1 MSFIRKVAPGTPM
14 RTVHVMQGSCQA
26 SAASDEMFTTI
37 LGSCVCTCLC
47 DPVAAVGGMNHFL
60 LPNAGF
66 ENSRQLRYGLHAM
79 ELLINALL
87 KLGASRPRLEAKL
100 FGGAMMS
107 SRLGAIGKA
116 NADFALRYLAAEGI
130 TCTGQSLGGTCARR
144 IRFWPTTGRAQQM
157 FLGTHDDLPVER
169 PQIRIQGGA
178 GDVTFF

>member
-1 MSFIRKVAPGTPM
+1 MSLVHTVAPGTAL
-14 RTVHVMQGSCQA
+14 RTLHVMQGACLA
-26 SAASDEMFTTI
+26 SSSPDEILTTI

-60 LPNAGF
+60 LPTAGF
-66 ENSRQLRYGLHAM
+66 EDSRQLRYGLHAM

-87 KLGASRPRLEAKL
+87 KRGASRQRLEAKL
-100 FGGAMMS
+100 FGGATMS
-107 SRLGAIGKA
+107 AQLGAIGKE

-130 TCTGQSLGGTCARR
+130 ACTGKSLGGTHARR
-144 IRFWPTTGRAQQM
+144 IRFWPTTGRAQQL
-157 FLGTHDDLPVER
+157 FLGAHDDLPVEQ

>member
-1 MSFIRKVAPGTPM
+1 MSPVTIREVGASV
-14 RTVHVMQGSCQA
+14 RTLHVLQGACEA
-26 SAASDEMFTTI
+26 SASSDQMLTTI

-60 LPNAGF
+60 LPYAGF
-66 ENSRQLRYGLHAM
+66 ENSHQLRYGLHAM
-79 ELLINALL
+79 ELLINAVL
-87 KLGASRPRLEAKL
+87 KLGASRNRLEAKI

-107 SRLGAIGKA
+107 DRLGSIGQA
-116 NADFALRYLAAEGI
+116 NAEFALQYLAKEAI
-130 TCTGQSLGGTCARR
+130 LCTGQSLGGTRARR

-157 FLGTHDDLPVER
+157 FLAAHENLPVES